1 MTRTETVKHIG
12 ETLVD
17 RAKTP
22 ILAAVGAG
30 DLAMERALTAVG
42 RVRSR
47 AESLPG
53 DAQVQADLAVKEA
66 RTRADE
72 ARTRATEAV
81 GRTRTAAQQVAAVAH
96 PETVRSTVQGLV
108 GTARTQAAS
117 TVEALASRGEKVVDE
132 LRRQPGF
139 KRVVRRTENA
149 VDTVQS
155 RVDDGLKG
163 SAGTV
168 SGAADEVTSL
178 AQKTAGRANRTA
190 ERAEKQVAEAAQ
202 SAKSTVDKAAPA
214 APAKRAPARKNTTAA
229 RKATPAKASARVG
242 RARTAKPA
250 DPTAVPTKRTR

>member
-72 ARTRATEAV
+72 ARNRATEAV
-81 GRTRTAAQQVAAVAH
+81 GRTRTAAQQIAAVAR

-108 GTARTQAAS
+108 GTARTQAVS
-117 TVEALASRGEKVVDE
+117 TVEALANRGEKVVDE

-139 KRVVRRTENA
+139 KRVVRRTEHA
-149 VDTVQS
+149 VDTVEA
-155 RVDDGLKG
+155 RVEGGVRK

-168 SGAADEVTSL
+168 SGAADDVTSL
-178 AQKTAGRANRTA
+178 AQKTAGRATRTA
-190 ERAEKQVAEAAQ
+190 DRAEKQVAEAAQ
-202 SAKSTVDKAAPA
+202 SAKSTVEKATPA
-214 APAKRAPARKNTTAA
+214 APAKRAPAKNTTAA
-229 RKATPAKASARVG
+229 RKATPAKASARVS
-242 RARTAKPA
+242 RARTAKPS
-250 DPTAVPTKRTR
+250 DPTSVPTKRTR